1 MLGVPTP
8 AHAVDQHYYI
18 IIEAQVGCRG
28 VVVPITKV
36 GYSADGPNQP
46 EGRKRQ
52 TENRSQLIP
61 CRDKI
66 KEKETRSVKE
76 FSSRAKEI
84 KK

>member
-1 MLGVPTP
+1 MLGVPKP

-52 TENRSQLIP
+52 TEKRS
-61 CRDKI
+61 
-66 KEKETRSVKE
+66 
-76 FSSRAKEI
+76 
-84 KK
+84 